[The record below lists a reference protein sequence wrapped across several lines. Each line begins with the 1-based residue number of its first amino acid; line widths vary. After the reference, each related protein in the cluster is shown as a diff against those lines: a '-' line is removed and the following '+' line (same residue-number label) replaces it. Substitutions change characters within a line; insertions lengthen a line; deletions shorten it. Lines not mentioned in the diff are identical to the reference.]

1 MEVSYLNSFKN
12 NNYKFSE
19 NFKSELLNI
28 NFFNKKIRKFKSN
41 NNSLLKNSKLQFNKN
56 KIENKIN
63 LILNKISE
71 NNINSLVIEFIKI
84 ISFINEDEYKKFFE
98 LLYKKIVNEIQFV
111 EYYLNFFE
119 MVIICYKNKMNYQP
133 GYFFD
138 LIEYK
143 INNYYLNNEDKTND
157 KEIIR
162 KNTLILIKK
171 LINRNILD
179 SNLLILLNSLI
190 LNQSRYIIDIFYWF
204 ENKKLSLSEK
214 NKIKNKEN
222 LSFREKV
229 FINNLLSKKLNE
241 NTNTHTNIHTNIHT
255 NTHTNIHTNTNIN
268 TNTNKVQHVIEKK
281 IKEIEIND
289 NKNSIETFKIET
301 KNIINEYIYLKI
313 LEEVSEYIKTECIN
327 INSKNIFCK
336 LALEIFFDL
345 KFTNTITILNL
356 FENLIKKKFLFKSN
370 LSRGLLYLIKENKGK
385 LLNDNRLKSFLVLLK
400 KLGITK
406 GLEFLL
412 KKYKV

>member
-19 NFKSELLNI
+19 EFKNELLNI
-28 NFFNKKIRKFKSN
+28 NFFNKKFRKFKSSN
-41 NNSLLKNSKLQFNKN
+41 NNLLKNSKLQFNKN

-71 NNINSLVIEFIKI
+71 NNIDCLVIEFIKI
-84 ISFINEDEYKKFFE
+84 ISFISENEYKIFFE

-119 MVIICYKNKMNYQP
+119 ILIICYKNKMDYYP
-133 GYFFD
+133 EYFFN
-138 LIEYK
+138 LIEEK
-143 INNYYLNNEDKTND
+143 INNYYLNKIDKTND

-171 LINRNILD
+171 LIDRNILD

-190 LNQSRYIIDIFYWF
+190 LNQNRYIPDIFYWF
-204 ENKKLSLSEK
+204 ENKSLSSSEK
-214 NKIKNKEN
+214 NKIKNKENLN

-229 FINNLLSKKLNE
+229 FINNLLYKNLNE
-241 NTNTHTNIHTNIHT
+241 TIDIQNNVKYKKKMGVK
-255 NTHTNIHTNTNIN
+255 
-268 TNTNKVQHVIEKK
+268 KV

-301 KNIINEYIYLKI
+301 QNIINEYVYLKL
-313 LEEVSEYIKTECIN
+313 LEEVSEYIKKECIN
-327 INSKNIFCK
+327 TNSKNIFCK
-336 LALEIFFDL
+336 LALELFFDL
-345 KFTNTITILNL
+345 KFNETLTILNL
-356 FENLIKKKFLFKSN
+356 FENLIKKKILFKSN
-370 LSRGLLYLIKENKGK
+370 LSRGLLYLIKEKKGK
-385 LLNDNRLKSFLVLLK
+385 LLDDIRLKSFLLFLK
-400 KLGITK
+400 NLGITK

-412 KKYKV
+412 KKYKI